1 MAREKLGDYDII
13 SEVGRGGMGAVYE
26 ASSLKTGRVAI
37 KTMLMPPDLD
47 NRTRWEMIERFMT
60 EARAIRALEHRNIV
74 SVLDVGEDEGEFF
87 MVMEFLEGQDL
98 SQLIDMMGAFA
109 PDRAKA
115 IIADVCDALAYS
127 HGREVIHRDIKP
139 DNIFLIKGGVT
150 KLTDFG
156 LARIGEVG
164 SHTQDGTM
172 MGTFAYMSPE
182 QARGERLDPRTDV
195 WSLGVTLYE
204 MLAGKKP
211 FAGEQSAAI
220 LQAILTQDA
229 EPIPNLDAD
238 LQAVLTKCLAR
249 DVNERYQTALEF
261 KEALVGPEEG
271 TVVGRAAVT
280 EAPAAGQVTTP
291 AASGQP
297 GATVPAASPKAP
309 QTTIRQGQDDEL
321 PEGWFDT
328 PLDSDLGA
336 PSSAPPRRVGAP
348 KRKGAPRAVTCKCG
362 EALKPNDAT
371 CWKCGTPNP
380 RMVAQTKQ
388 QQTQA
393 AFDEVKSLAQSMAP
407 KKKKS
412 FFDRFKR
419 G

>member
-1 MAREKLGDYDII
+1 M
-13 SEVGRGGMGAVYE
+13 
-26 ASSLKTGRVAI
+26 
-37 KTMLMPPDLD
+37 
-47 NRTRWEMIERFMT
+47 
-60 EARAIRALEHRNIV
+60 
-74 SVLDVGEDEGEFF
+74 
-87 MVMEFLEGQDL
+87 
-98 SQLIDMMGAFA
+98 
-109 PDRAKA
+109 
-115 IIADVCDALAYS
+115 
-127 HGREVIHRDIKP
+127 
-139 DNIFLIKGGVT
+139 
-150 KLTDFG
+150 
-156 LARIGEVG
+156 
-164 SHTQDGTM
+164 
-172 MGTFAYMSPE
+172 
-182 QARGERLDPRTDV
+182 
-195 WSLGVTLYE
+195 
-204 MLAGKKP
+204 
-211 FAGEQSAAI
+211 
-220 LQAILTQDA
+220 
-229 EPIPNLDAD
+229 
-238 LQAVLTKCLAR
+238 
-249 DVNERYQTALEF
+249 
-261 KEALVGPEEG
+261 
-271 TVVGRAAVT
+271 
-280 EAPAAGQVTTP
+280 
-291 AASGQP
+291 
-297 GATVPAASPKAP
+297 PAASPKAP